1 MASTY
6 SSLLRLELIGTGDQS
21 GTWGTTTN
29 TNIGTLLEKSIAGTA
44 TIDVTSGNVTLSTD
58 DGADDEA
65 RCMIL
70 KVTGTPGTTRNIVAP
85 SSSKMYV
92 VLNGSDGSVV
102 VKGSA
107 TTGVTVTSG
116 TYAIVAWT
124 GSDFETV
131 AKAPPAG
138 DIVTTDATQTLTNKT
153 LTSPKLGT
161 ALADLNG
168 NALLK
173 PSATGGSPVNEFTI
187 ANAVTGDSP
196 LFAASGSDTNIDI
209 TLVPKGTGIAKS
221 STTFSDASGALRAVP
236 AVGEKTSSYNLAVGD
251 VGKFVS
257 VGSGGSITIP
267 NAVFSAGDVVSIFNN
282 TTGDVTIT
290 CSITVAYIAG
300 TNTDVSSVTLATRGV
315 ATVLFISGTTAV
327 IAGNVS

>member
-44 TIDVTSGNVTLSTD
+44 TIDVTSGNVTLSAD

-153 LTSPKLGT
+153 LTSAKIGT
-161 ALADLNG
+161 SLNDTNG
-168 NALLK
+168 NELIKATATS
-173 PSATGGSPVNEFTI
+173 SAVNEFTV
-187 ANAVTGDSP
+187 ANAATGSGP
-196 LFAASGSDTNIDI
+196 TLSATGSDTNID
-209 TLVPKGTGIAKS
+209 VNVAPKGSGVAKS

-236 AVGEKTSSYNLAVGD
+236 AVGEKTTSYNLAVGD

-267 NAVFSAGDVVSIFNN
+267 NATFSAGDVVSVFNN
-282 TTGDVTIT
+282 TSGDVTIT
-290 CSITVAYIAG
+290 CSVTVAYIAG

>member
-44 TIDVTSGNVTLSTD
+44 TLDVTSGNVTLSAD

-85 SSSKMYV
+85 KSSKMYV

-102 VKGSA
+102 IKGSD
-107 TTGVTVTSG
+107 TTGVTVTAS
-116 TYAIVAWT
+116 TYAIIAWT

-153 LTSPKLGT
+153 LTSAKIGT
-161 ALADLNG
+161 SLNDTNG
-168 NALLK
+168 NELIKATATS
-173 PSATGGSPVNEFTI
+173 SAVNEFTV
-187 ANAVTGDSP
+187 ANAATGNGPTLS
-196 LFAASGSDTNIDI
+196 ASGGDTNIDVN
-209 TLVPKGTGIAKS
+209 LAPKGTGIAKS

-236 AVGEKTSSYNLAVGD
+236 AVGEKTTSYNLAVGD

-267 NAVFSAGDVVSIFNN
+267 NAIFSAGDVVSIFNN
-282 TTGDVTIT
+282 TSGDVTIT

>member
-1 MASTY
+1 MASSY

-21 GTWGTTTN
+21 GTWGDTTN
-29 TNIGTLLEKSIAGTA
+29 TNIGTLLEKAISGTA
-44 TIDVTSGNVTLSTD
+44 TINVASGDVTLSTE

-65 RCMIL
+65 RCMLL
-70 KVTGTPGTTRNIVAP
+70 KVTGSPGVSRNIVAP
-85 SSSKMYV
+85 KSSKMYI
-92 VLNGSDGSVV
+92 VLNGSDAAVV
-102 VKGSA
+102 VKGSD
-107 TTGVTVTSG
+107 TTGVTISAG
-116 TYAIVAWT
+116 SYEIIAWT
-124 GSDFETV
+124 GSDFESI

-161 ALADLNG
+161 ALTDLNG

-187 ANAVTGDSP
+187 ANAITGNPP

-209 TLVPKGTGIAKS
+209 TFVPKGTGKVNS
-221 STTFSDASGALRAVP
+221 SSTFSDASGALRAVP
-236 AVGEKTSSYNLAVGD
+236 AVGEKTTSYNLAVDD

-267 NAVFSAGDVVSIFNN
+267 NSIFSAGDVVSIFNN
-282 TTGDVTIT
+282 TSGDITIT

>member
-44 TIDVTSGNVTLSTD
+44 TINVTSGNVTLSTD

-153 LTSPKLGT
+153 LTSAKIGT
-161 ALADLNG
+161 SLNDTNG
-168 NALLK
+168 NELIKATATS
-173 PSATGGSPVNEFTI
+173 SAVNEFTV
-187 ANAVTGDSP
+187 ANAATGNGPTLS
-196 LFAASGSDTNIDI
+196 ATGSDTNID
-209 TLVPKGTGIAKS
+209 VNVAPKGSGVAKS

-267 NAVFSAGDVVSIFNN
+267 NAIFSAGDVVSIFNN
-282 TTGDVTIT
+282 TAGDVTIT
-290 CSITVAYIAG
+290 CSISTAYISG
-300 TNTDVSSVTLATRGV
+300 TDTDVSSVTLATRGI
-315 ATVLFISGTTAV
+315 ATVLFVSGTVAV